1 MSIMLSSERLKGITL
16 FVQAVDAGGFALAAE
31 RLGLS
36 RSAVGKSIA
45 RLEARLGVRLFH
57 RTTRSLSLTEDGAAY
72 HASCVRAL
80 GEIEGA
86 ELALAEGRQALRGQL
101 RIDLPVTFG
110 RLHVLPHLLELTG
123 EHPGLN
129 LDLSF
134 SDRFIDLAEEGV
146 DLAIRL
152 GNLADSTLVVRR
164 LAPQRMIACAAPAY
178 LDRSGEPAHP
188 DDLTRHQC
196 VLYSFA
202 NRPNPWRFRG
212 PGGPFAITPARGR
225 FQATNGEAMRDAVL
239 AGQGLA
245 QLPTFLVG
253 DDIRSGRLR
262 AVLSTY
268 AGEGPPIQAVWPS
281 ARHLSSKVR
290 AAVDRLVERF
300 SPTPPWDQWG

>member
-1 MSIMLSSERLKGITL
+1 MSTILSSERLKGIAL
-16 FVQAVDAGGFALAAE
+16 FVQAVDAGSFALAAE
-31 RLGLS
+31 RQGLS

-45 RLEARLGVRLFH
+45 RLETRLGVRLFH

-86 ELALAEGRQALRGQL
+86 ELALAEGRQALRGPL

-110 RLHVLPHLLELTG
+110 RLHVLPHLLELAG
-123 EHPGLN
+123 EHPGLS

-134 SDRFIDLAEEGV
+134 SDRFISLADEGV

-152 GNLADSTLVVRR
+152 GDLADSTLVVRR
-164 LAPQRMIACAAPAY
+164 LAAQRMVACAAPAY
-178 LDRSGEPAHP
+178 LDRHGEPAHP
-188 DDLTRHQC
+188 DDLKRHRC
-196 VLYSFA
+196 VLYSYA
-202 NRPNPWRFRG
+202 GRPYPWRFKG
-212 PGGPFAITPARGR
+212 PDGPFAITPARGG
-225 FQATNGEAMRDAVL
+225 FQATNGEVMRDAVL

-253 DDIRSGRLR
+253 EHVRSGRLQV
-262 AVLSTY
+262 VLGAY

-281 ARHLSSKVR
+281 ARHLSPKVR
-290 AAVDRLVERF
+290 AVVDRLVERF
-300 SPTPPWDQWG
+300 SPTPPWDQ